1 MHHRLERSP
10 FFDGHPPGAGQ
21 RARADQRRR
30 AGDAEAEDPL
40 AVVTG
45 NTKAPTIVLAERAV
59 QMIRNA
65 ESMPATGVHHRDGK
79 LLTPV
84 LQTADLGTQE
94 SGTDPR
100 CARRWT

>member
-1 MHHRLERSP
+1 MYFLN
-10 FFDGHPPGAGQ
+10 GHLPGSGQ

-40 AVVTG
+40 TVVTG
-45 NTKAPTIVLAERAV
+45 NTNAPTIVLAERAV
-59 QMIRNA
+59 RKIRNA

-84 LQTADLGTQE
+84 LQTAD
-94 SGTDPR
+94 
-100 CARRWT
+100 